1 MASPHNPDRWTFEFH
16 TPLGATRCSYE
27 VRDAELVFQSD
38 DPLAGGSESVRW
50 DRVAEGGTAAMA
62 GMDGRGGPDLPEWVP
77 AELEWL
83 VLSRV
88 GAAPGFMHPLP
99 QGDQRH
105 ALVAA
110 VRSQLGLRWI
120 GDRMP
125 LPQAQQRLGIS
136 SRNWSGLQVFGIVV
150 GVLVLLALS
159 IMLLGLLTTPVFFLP
174 LGLVAGG
181 WLVRKGLR
189 GRRDSLAAATVP
201 FADAGHAR
209 SGLVRLEA
217 RAVATAPLTTP
228 VTGRASAC
236 WDAAVDAWYEGP
248 DESGGWRQMT
258 ARFAGSVETL
268 ELETVAGRITVWLND
283 AQLLLEQRQWES
295 GKDTLPAPGLAWLE
309 SQGFQW
315 NGPQRM
321 RVREQC
327 VGADANVYVLG
338 TLGKRGDIPERKTE
352 SGWHGIHRALQ
363 TGAWRR
369 SVTAAMPTA
378 LRPLVAVFIGFM
390 DMLTGLGTSRE
401 RPRYL
406 RSDAPPAMAPEAL
419 LVWKGQLGHPLLVS
433 DQPEDAALAA
443 LQRRSL
449 IVAGIGAALLLLVVV
464 SAFE

>member
-1 MASPHNPDRWTFEFH
+1 MASPYNPDRWTFEFH
-16 TPLGATRCSYE
+16 TPLGTTRCSYE

-62 GMDGRGGPDLPEWVP
+62 GMDGRGGPDLPEWV
-77 AELEWL
+77 AGRARKAGA
-83 VLSRV
+83 VRV

-99 QGDQRH
+99 QRDQRD

-120 GDRMP
+120 GEWMP

-228 VTGRASAC
+228 VTGRASAW
-236 WDAAVDAWYEGP
+236 WDAAVDVWYEGP

-268 ELETVAGRITVWLND
+268 ELETVAGGITVWLND
-283 AQLLLEQRQWES
+283 AATVAGAAPMGIRQGHTAGAGS
-295 GKDTLPAPGLAWLE
+295 GVA
-309 SQGFQW
+309 
-315 NGPQRM
+315 
-321 RVREQC
+321 RVAGVSVERAS
-327 VGADANVYVLG
+327 ADAGARAV
-338 TLGKRGDIPERKTE
+338 RG
-352 SGWHGIHRALQ
+352 SGCECLRARHAGQ
-363 TGAWRR
+363 ASRYTGAQDRIGMAWNPSRSSNR
-369 SVTAAMPTA
+369 SVAAKRDCSYAYSAPA
-378 LRPLVAVFIGFM
+378 
-390 DMLTGLGTSRE
+390 TGRRLHRIHGHAD
-401 RPRYL
+401 RPR
-406 RSDAPPAMAPEAL
+406 DIA
-419 LVWKGQLGHPLLVS
+419 
-433 DQPEDAALAA
+433 
-443 LQRRSL
+443 
-449 IVAGIGAALLLLVVV
+449 
-464 SAFE
+464 